1 MSIAPPFPH
10 AFDPAAY
17 SAFYLLNC
25 VPESAVQA
33 AILESLQWRG
43 IPAVAVD
50 AGAAKLRG
58 RAYRALKASGQ
69 NARGILA
76 GQTGAGMEGFPDI
89 IGTIPGR
96 LLGLQLGVPLFIEVK
111 APRWIEES
119 PKTGKLIQ
127 KAKEGLPTIEQLT
140 FLGTMHDAGAVVGIA
155 WSVDDLD
162 KILAQAGLPE
172 T

>member
-1 MSIAPPFPH
+1 MSLAPAFPH
-10 AFDPAAY
+10 TFDPAAY
-17 SAFYLLNC
+17 SGLYLLSC
-25 VPESAVQA
+25 VPESEVQA
-33 AILESLQWRG
+33 AILESLQWRR

-58 RAYRALKASGQ
+58 RAYRALKAAGQ

-76 GQTGAGMEGFPDI
+76 GQTGAGVEGFPDI
-89 IGTIPGR
+89 VGTLPGGR
-96 LLGLQLGVPLFIEVK
+96 ALFIEVK
-111 APRWIEES
+111 APRWLHES

-127 KAKEGLPTIEQLT
+127 KEREGLPTLEQMA
-140 FLGTMHDAGAVVGIA
+140 FLETMHQAGAVVGVA

-162 KILAQAGLPE
+162 RILAAAGLPE